1 MEPFKRLTGI
11 VAPLDRV
18 NVDTDQIIPK
28 QFLKL
33 IERTGFG
40 RYLFYDWRFHP
51 DGKPRT
57 NFILN
62 NPKYRG
68 AKILLARANFGCGS
82 SREHAVWALSDYGFK
97 ALIAPSFADI
107 LYNNCFKN
115 GILPIVLDEATVDRF
130 FEEVANHE
138 GYSAEINLEQQTI
151 RKPNGETVHFE
162 IDAFRRKCLL
172 EGLDD
177 IELTLKHEAKIRAY
191 EAQLSPFQMV
201 QLR

>member
-1 MEPFKRLTGI
+1 
-11 VAPLDRV
+11 
-18 NVDTDQIIPK
+18 
-28 QFLKL
+28 
-33 IERTGFG
+33 
-40 RYLFYDWRFHP
+40 
-51 DGKPRT
+51 
-57 NFILN
+57 
-62 NPKYRG
+62 
-68 AKILLARANFGCGS
+68 
-82 SREHAVWALSDYGFK
+82 
-97 ALIAPSFADI
+97 LIAPSFADI